1 MLKGIVSQYTSHGT
15 NSVAKENK
23 KLPEKAVT
31 VLADCVA

>member
-1 MLKGIVSQYTSHGT
+1 MLKGIVSQYSHGT

-31 VLADCVA
+31 VLACVA